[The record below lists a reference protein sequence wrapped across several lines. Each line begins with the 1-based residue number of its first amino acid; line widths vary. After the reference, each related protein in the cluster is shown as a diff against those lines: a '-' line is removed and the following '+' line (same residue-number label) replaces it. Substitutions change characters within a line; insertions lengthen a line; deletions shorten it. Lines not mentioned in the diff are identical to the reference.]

1 MLPAYVYA
9 HAYLL
14 SSPSSSQN
22 AFQIAFFI
30 WSTYEF
36 TLQSCYHAHNEAIII
51 RITLGVVVQ
60 IVCSYVTLP
69 LYALVTQ
76 MGSSM
81 RPTVFNDRVAA
92 ALKTWHHAAKKQSKH
107 GKNSESHTP
116 MSSRAQTPSYGM
128 SPVHLLQNHRSSTAP
143 DSFPNS
149 PRFSNHDNIDQW
161 EAEANSAHDYELN
174 ESVHHGSLDVRDRVT
189 QNQDP
194 NSIQLPRG
202 PGSVRTQHEIN
213 LGSARDFTFRN

>member
-1 MLPAYVYA
+1 MLSTL
-9 HAYLL
+9 HSL
-14 SSPSSSQN
+14 SE
-22 AFQIAFFI
+22 
-30 WSTYEF
+30 YEF

-107 GKNSESHTP
+107 GKNSESHVRRR
-116 MSSRAQTPSYGM
+116 RADRKLPLM
-128 SPVHLLQNHRSSTAP
+128 ACRLLISLHHHRSSTAP
-143 DSFPNS
+143 ESFPNS
-149 PRFSNHDNIDQW
+149 PRLSNHENIDQW
-161 EAEANSAHDYELN
+161 EAEANSVHD
-174 ESVHHGSLDVRDRVT
+174 
-189 QNQDP
+189 
-194 NSIQLPRG
+194 
-202 PGSVRTQHEIN
+202 
-213 LGSARDFTFRN
+213 